1 MKNKKSSVDARFEAD
16 GMIRPLAFVCKGRS
30 MRITDW
36 GRRWEKEGTRHFLVM
51 TMGDRIWELRFMPAT
66 LKWTVHS
73 RSEARR
79 VL

>member
-1 MKNKKSSVDARFEAD
+1 MQNYNSVEARFEAD
-16 GMIRPLAFVCKGRS
+16 GTICPLAFVWKGRT

-36 GRRWEKEGTRHFLVM
+36 GRQWEKGGYRHFLVM

-73 RSEARR
+73 RSQARR
-79 VL
+79 VV